1 MLKNLKNMSDL
12 KQERINQMIK
22 RQIEEIE
29 HPHITQRPNNL
40 DIKPRPTLMGE
51 DADLDFFGY
60 DLFIDAPLSFTPIP
74 DMPVPE
80 DHILGP
86 GDNIKVAL
94 FGVKSDEYTLRITR
108 DGYAIFPDI
117 GPILLGGLTF
127 SEAKKITSKKVSD
140 YMTGLEGFIS
150 MGTLRTIQVYV
161 VGDAYQPGSYNLSS
175 LSTVTHALFISGGI
189 RTTGSLRNI
198 QVKRKG
204 ETVIDF
210 DFYDFLLKGDNSK
223 DVTLRSGDV
232 IFIPP
237 VGKTVGIA
245 GEVRRPAIFELKDE
259 ETTGNLLQYAG
270 GLLPTA
276 DLSSFQVGRVLQG
289 AEGTGYTLVHFDLAS
304 TSADTKQ
311 LKDGDIVN
319 IYPVVNAM
327 QNVVLFTGYTQKPGF
342 HEWKDNL
349 RVTDIIKSEKELL
362 PETDRNYVLIKREN
376 ELTGEYQALQ
386 LDLNLIFSNKN
397 SEENIVL
404 NKRDEVFFFSKR
416 PDKSETD
423 ASVDGQN
430 VEKNMAINPVKELIV
445 VKDDAVSIIEKSELD
460 AYMQKGYKR
469 ADFLMKPGS
478 KTADELIMNSLEIFV
493 VKDNLVELIT
503 LDEWPL
509 YQTEG
514 YDKAVLDK
522 DAEYAQTVEKVIDED
537 RGERS
542 AHIEPF
548 LTILRSQDTS
558 NTPVRIVHISGNVHY
573 PGEYPQTK
581 NMTLKQLIQAGGGL
595 KHSTYIEDIELTRKS
610 IRNNRYQIAR
620 SNISGKDKQS
630 LQTKL
635 QAGDAVLIKAI
646 EDVTKVVEVKG
657 EVFFPGEYS
666 LQEGDT
672 LSSLIERAGGL
683 KNTAF
688 SQGAVFLRESIKR
701 SETERLQRTATRLQ
715 KEMILGITAVGLG
728 SDADQSAASLA
739 PVLEMLDE
747 SSQDELALGRL
758 VINLDKIL
766 KGNYSDI
773 ILEDGDSINI
783 PKEQQSI
790 SVIGEVYVPT
800 SHIFNPSL
808 QMKDY
813 INSSG
818 GETKFADLDGSY
830 IIKANGAIILSSGGS
845 NRFFRNISSTDS
857 IDPGDTIVVPL
868 RTNQF
873 NSLKAATDITQ
884 ILYQMALAAAADQ
897 QFLDN

>member
-1 MLKNLKNMSDL
+1 MMKNIKKKITVTSLLMMTIFLCSNINAQDLDEFAKMLESADMKQLAKGKGEPNLDEAQDL
-12 KQERINQMIK
+12 SNIDDDELRDMTSLKKERINQMIK

-349 RVTDIIKSEKELL
+349 RVTDI
-362 PETDRNYVLIKREN
+362 
-376 ELTGEYQALQ
+376 
-386 LDLNLIFSNKN
+386 
-397 SEENIVL
+397 
-404 NKRDEVFFFSKR
+404 
-416 PDKSETD
+416 
-423 ASVDGQN
+423 
-430 VEKNMAINPVKELIV
+430 
-445 VKDDAVSIIEKSELD
+445 
-460 AYMQKGYKR
+460 
-469 ADFLMKPGS
+469 
-478 KTADELIMNSLEIFV
+478 
-493 VKDNLVELIT
+493 
-503 LDEWPL
+503 
-509 YQTEG
+509 
-514 YDKAVLDK
+514 
-522 DAEYAQTVEKVIDED
+522 
-537 RGERS
+537 
-542 AHIEPF
+542 
-548 LTILRSQDTS
+548 
-558 NTPVRIVHISGNVHY
+558 
-573 PGEYPQTK
+573 
-581 NMTLKQLIQAGGGL
+581 
-595 KHSTYIEDIELTRKS
+595 
-610 IRNNRYQIAR
+610 
-620 SNISGKDKQS
+620 
-630 LQTKL
+630 
-635 QAGDAVLIKAI
+635 
-646 EDVTKVVEVKG
+646 
-657 EVFFPGEYS
+657 
-666 LQEGDT
+666 
-672 LSSLIERAGGL
+672 
-683 KNTAF
+683 
-688 SQGAVFLRESIKR
+688 
-701 SETERLQRTATRLQ
+701 
-715 KEMILGITAVGLG
+715 
-728 SDADQSAASLA
+728 
-739 PVLEMLDE
+739 
-747 SSQDELALGRL
+747 
-758 VINLDKIL
+758 
-766 KGNYSDI
+766 
-773 ILEDGDSINI
+773 
-783 PKEQQSI
+783 
-790 SVIGEVYVPT
+790 
-800 SHIFNPSL
+800 
-808 QMKDY
+808 
-813 INSSG
+813 
-818 GETKFADLDGSY
+818 
-830 IIKANGAIILSSGGS
+830 
-845 NRFFRNISSTDS
+845 
-857 IDPGDTIVVPL
+857 
-868 RTNQF
+868 
-873 NSLKAATDITQ
+873 
-884 ILYQMALAAAADQ
+884 
-897 QFLDN
+897 

>member
-1 MLKNLKNMSDL
+1 M
-12 KQERINQMIK
+12 
-22 RQIEEIE
+22 
-29 HPHITQRPNNL
+29 
-40 DIKPRPTLMGE
+40 
-51 DADLDFFGY
+51 
-60 DLFIDAPLSFTPIP
+60 
-74 DMPVPE
+74 
-80 DHILGP
+80 
-86 GDNIKVAL
+86 
-94 FGVKSDEYTLRITR
+94 
-108 DGYAIFPDI
+108 
-117 GPILLGGLTF
+117 
-127 SEAKKITSKKVSD
+127 
-140 YMTGLEGFIS
+140 
-150 MGTLRTIQVYV
+150 
-161 VGDAYQPGSYNLSS
+161 SS
-175 LSTVTHALFISGGI
+175 LSTVTHALFSSGGI

-416 PDKSETD
+416 PDKSETS
-423 ASVDGQN
+423 ASVDDQD

-460 AYMQKGYKR
+460 AYTQKGYKR

-493 VKDNLVELIT
+493 VKDKLVELIT

-509 YQTEG
+509 YKTEG
-514 YDKAVLDK
+514 YEKAVLDE
-522 DAEYAQTVEKVIDED
+522 DEEYAQTVEKVIDED

-548 LTILRSQDTS
+548 LTR
-558 NTPVRIVHISGNVHY
+558 
-573 PGEYPQTK
+573 
-581 NMTLKQLIQAGGGL
+581 
-595 KHSTYIEDIELTRKS
+595 
-610 IRNNRYQIAR
+610 
-620 SNISGKDKQS
+620 
-630 LQTKL
+630 
-635 QAGDAVLIKAI
+635 
-646 EDVTKVVEVKG
+646 
-657 EVFFPGEYS
+657 FF
-666 LQEGDT
+666 D
-672 LSSLIERAGGL
+672 
-683 KNTAF
+683 F
-688 SQGAVFLRESIKR
+688 FL
-701 SETERLQRTATRLQ
+701 
-715 KEMILGITAVGLG
+715 
-728 SDADQSAASLA
+728 
-739 PVLEMLDE
+739 
-747 SSQDELALGRL
+747 
-758 VINLDKIL
+758 
-766 KGNYSDI
+766 
-773 ILEDGDSINI
+773 
-783 PKEQQSI
+783 SI
-790 SVIGEVYVPT
+790 S
-800 SHIFNPSL
+800 
-808 QMKDY
+808 
-813 INSSG
+813 
-818 GETKFADLDGSY
+818 
-830 IIKANGAIILSSGGS
+830 
-845 NRFFRNISSTDS
+845 
-857 IDPGDTIVVPL
+857 
-868 RTNQF
+868 
-873 NSLKAATDITQ
+873 
-884 ILYQMALAAAADQ
+884 
-897 QFLDN
+897 